1 MAELKEV
8 GAASILNSMVAETSA
23 IFLSTL
29 MFILYADHRTVFDLG
44 YDHSF
49 TPVSGSVL
57 LLQMM
62 LELFAELSVDSI
74 CTYVEVSERS
84 ARNGA
89 EIMDN

>member
-8 GAASILNSMVAETSA
+8 WAASILNSMVAETSA

-29 MFILYADHRTVFDLG
+29 MFILYADHRMVFDLG
-44 YDHSF
+44 YDDSF